1 MDDLLALTKKL
12 CLEVDENRRKIA
24 DLEKFRDRHNY
35 PEDGK
40 TTFLMRCEGLEDLI
54 TYECFTAEEAAEVLG
69 RKALGEG
76 RTTKKVG
83 FTLESREQG
92 ITAYFAKREYT
103 CPDREEIITMKLYK
117 SSIHNDRAK
126 EKIKKEYQRLWP
138 VSEKLVKTVSDI
150 SYTLKAYS
158 FPCSVV
164 TKVFLQSFEE
174 AGIVFASRL
183 GALRKPDCKWFWF
196 LVGNEFGQIQYFKTC
211 EKKSGVLETV
221 LVSADEAEKIKATK

>member
-12 CLEVDENRRKIA
+12 CLEVDENRRKIT
-24 DLEKFRDRHNY
+24 DLEKFRDRHKY

-40 TTFLMRCEGLEDLI
+40 TTFLMRHEGLML
-54 TYECFTAEEAAEVLG
+54 TYDCFTAQEAAEVLG
-69 RKALGEG
+69 RKALGGELSP
-76 RTTKKVG
+76 KKIH
-83 FTLESREQG
+83 FTLETQSQG
-92 ITAYFAKREYT
+92 MFAYIAKRELTLLHQDGY
-103 CPDREEIITMKLYK
+103 ITMKLDK
-117 SSIHNDRAK
+117 TSMHNEEAK
-126 EKIKKEYQRLWP
+126 EQVKQQYERLWP
-138 VSEKLVKTVSDI
+138 VSEKLSKTVSDI